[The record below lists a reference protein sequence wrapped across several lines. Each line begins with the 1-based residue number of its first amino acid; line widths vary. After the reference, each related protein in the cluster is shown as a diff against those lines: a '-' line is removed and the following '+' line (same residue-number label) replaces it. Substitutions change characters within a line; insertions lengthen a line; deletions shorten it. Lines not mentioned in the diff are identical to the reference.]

1 MKLISLI
8 PAILLSAS
16 ATFASAAGPVIIDL
30 DSANAPFM
38 SVKDGKAVG
47 IYPAII
53 QAAFKHMNVAVTL
66 QPEPWKRALEET
78 DNGKAGIGGVY
89 KNADREKKYDF
100 SDKLFTEK
108 IQVFYSKTAPVAFGR
123 LDDLKGKKVG
133 VIRGWSYGDDFDEAR
148 KTGAVIAEDGDSD
161 EGNIRKLDAGHL
173 DVVIAV
179 AGMEGALPSVVTGL
193 VEVPVIAVPTSV
205 GYGASFHGLAALLG
219 MLSACASGIAVVN
232 IDNGFGAG
240 YLAALILRGRKSASP
255 AP

>member
-1 MKLISLI
+1 MKLTALI
-8 PAILLSAS
+8 PAILFSAAS
-16 ATFASAAGPVIIDL
+16 TFASAAGPVIIDL

-38 SVKDGKAVG
+38 SAKDGKAVG

-108 IQVFYSKTAPVAFGR
+108 IQVFYSKTAPVAFSG

-133 VIRGWSYGDDFDEAR
+133 VIRGWSYGDDFDNAR
-148 KTGAVIAEDGDSD
+148 KAGAVIAEDGDSD

-179 AGMEGALPSVVTGL
+179 AESGAAIMAKDKNVGVVATPLTQNPTYIAFAKTANMKALLHQFDQALKEMQKTGEL
-193 VEVPVIAVPTSV
+193 KSAVS
-205 GYGASFHGLAALLG
+205 AALG
-219 MLSACASGIAVVN
+219 
-232 IDNGFGAG
+232 
-240 YLAALILRGRKSASP
+240 K
-255 AP
+255 

>member
-8 PAILLSAS
+8 PAILLSAA

-38 SVKDGKAVG
+38 SAKDGKAVG

-179 AGMEGALPSVVTGL
+179 AESGAAIMAKDKNVGVVATPLTQNPTYLAFAKTANMKALLQQFDQALKEMQKTGEL
-193 VEVPVIAVPTSV
+193 KSAVS
-205 GYGASFHGLAALLG
+205 AALG
-219 MLSACASGIAVVN
+219 
-232 IDNGFGAG
+232 
-240 YLAALILRGRKSASP
+240 K
-255 AP
+255 

>member
-1 MKLISLI
+1 MKLIPLL
-8 PAILLSAS
+8 PAILLSAAS
-16 ATFASAAGPVIIDL
+16 MFAFASGPVIINL

-38 SVKDGKAVG
+38 SAKDGKAVG

-66 QPEPWKRALEET
+66 QPEPWKRALDET

-100 SDKLFTEK
+100 SEKLFTEK
-108 IQVFYSKTAPVAFGR
+108 IQVFYSKTAPVVFSR

-133 VIRGWSYGDDFDEAR
+133 VIRGWSYGDDFDNAR

-161 EGNIRKLDAGHL
+161 ESNIRKLDAGHL

-179 AGMEGALPSVVTGL
+179 AESGAAIMAKDKNVGVVATPL
-193 VEVPVIAVPTSV
+193 TQNATYIAFSKT
-205 GYGASFHGLAALLG
+205 ANMKALLQQFDQALKDMQKTGELKTAVSAG
-219 MLSACASGIAVVN
+219 MS
-232 IDNGFGAG
+232 
-240 YLAALILRGRKSASP
+240 K
-255 AP
+255 